1 MADDDDTFNTAWIAA
16 IVVPIVVVVGG
27 SLIALACVLHRYNKA
42 LGNETRRRRRKHHHH
57 HYHHN
62 NGRNGGGGGYARAY
76 PTGEMARGDYYSP
89 PRRHHHRA
97 SLELM
102 ENPND
107 LVRKQQLK
115 RQRQREQRRIQQQQ
129 QREEF
134 YYNHHHHH
142 HHHHPTATTKKHGNN
157 HHELINVET
166 RSRTPLS
173 VASLEYNP
181 LPANVVVWKST
192 DPNHHQ
198 HHHREPQY
206 SENGAPKIE
215 ELVPTPEEDT
225 HPHRRTKKSAEEDR
239 RTPAAET
246 TTESKGRVARSAS
259 KGKEKDVT
267 TRIRDKIRDV
277 ASGSFSGGNKNTD
290 IPHKENLTHHGN
302 VKSEKGKETLRSDD
316 DKASQQ
322 KTEQDKV
329 KEKGEKRDVVS
340 DIIDP
345 SSSTK
350 PFGQKQKEIAKDQER
365 YEDFEDRLT
374 EETSTDFHSFKDIE
388 LRPGDYQLEES
399 QRLSSI
405 EKLETFPT
413 SPLQIYPDKN
423 RGSNRMSLGTLNGS
437 RLVTMIKEE
446 EQEEANSD
454 DSNPTSVP
462 TLPRPPP
469 RISMQ
474 LNGSSP
480 LLPEEFLFEKEQG
493 GGGDTASRTSR
504 SKKTRSRRFSR
515 SSIRSTISKI
525 SGKSRLS
532 ERSTSS
538 SLRLRQKIKDQ
549 QEKERRKRRKE
560 EDADKDG
567 ENGEGSENEGDE
579 ERLRKQEEQEL
590 VEEELE
596 RQRDLEREAE
606 IIQSK
611 YLLRKDF
618 HAPLHKS
625 IRKRGSSLTFASDT
639 SGGSGSKLNIPVVP
653 KAAKQLALDKP
664 LPTRPRDSNNSSP
677 MIGTAVGPIPHT
689 PPLSPGVF
697 KGPGSQ
703 KSTPPESKPR
713 QASTSSTQPPLTP
726 SKSPRRNLHHDGNGM
741 PPLRIRNKRSNQST
755 PTVNETPTSLHT
767 ARSSLTPLNRA
778 SVNNSPSS
786 TKSQPIATPPKF
798 PPPLSLPK
806 SRSAPAEQQSF
817 PESSDLALYP
827 ENAFEDEGVLP
838 IDQNT
843 VYCVLLSYQPEK
855 DDELELRYGD
865 KLKIQLLF
873 DDGWCL
879 AEILNDSSDPKR
891 NTVGM
896 CPLPCLVEYE
906 FGDNQS

>member
-1 MADDDDTFNTAWIAA
+1 MADNTFNTAWIAA
-16 IVVPIVVVVGG
+16 IVVPIVVVVCG

-42 LGNETRRRRRKHHHH
+42 LGNEARRRRRKHHHH
-57 HYHHN
+57 HYHHS
-62 NGRNGGGGGYARAY
+62 NGRHGGDGGGGRARAY
-76 PTGEMARGDYYSP
+76 PVVRDGDVARGEHS
-89 PRRHHHRA
+89 RRHYHHRT

-102 ENPND
+102 EHSND

-115 RQRQREQRRIQQQQ
+115 QQRHRHQQRIRQ
-129 QREEF
+129 QREAD
-134 YYNHHHHH
+134 YYSHDRHHHRQHQ
-142 HHHHPTATTKKHGNN
+142 KKHGQY
-157 HHELINVET
+157 HQELVNVET
-166 RSRTPLS
+166 LSHTPLS

-192 DPNHHQ
+192 DPNHH
-198 HHHREPQY
+198 HHRKPQY

-215 ELVPTPEEDT
+215 ELVTTPEEDKI
-225 HPHRRTKKSAEEDR
+225 PHRRKKSGVEEDR
-239 RTPAAET
+239 N
-246 TTESKGRVARSAS
+246 ESKDRIARSPS
-259 KGKEKDVT
+259 KGKEKDVAS
-267 TRIRDKIRDV
+267 RIRDKIRDV
-277 ASGSFSGGNKNTD
+277 TSGSFSGNKNTSTTD
-290 IPHKENLTHHGN
+290 IPLEEDLTHHDN
-302 VKSEKGKETLRSDD
+302 VKNEKGKEVIRTDADVLKK
-316 DKASQQ
+316 KAEN
-322 KTEQDKV
+322 KG
-329 KEKGEKRDVVS
+329 KEKGEQDVIS
-340 DIIDP
+340 NTIGP
-345 SSSTK
+345 SAAAAAPAAAPT
-350 PFGQKQKEIAKDQER
+350 EER

-374 EETSTDFHSFKDIE
+374 EESLADFYSFKDIE

-405 EKLETFPT
+405 EKLETYPT

-423 RGSNRMSLGTLNGS
+423 RNSRMTIGTLNGS
-437 RLVTMIKEE
+437 RLVSMIKEE

-480 LLPEEFLFEKEQG
+480 LLPEEFLFEKEG
-493 GGGDTASRTSR
+493 GRGVSDAASRRSSR
-504 SKKTRSRRFSR
+504 SKKSRSRRFSR
-515 SSIRSTISKI
+515 SSIRSTISRI

-538 SLRLRQKIKDQ
+538 SLRLRQKIKDRLDE
-549 QEKERRKRRKE
+549 EKRKQTQTGE
-560 EDADKDG
+560 EG
-567 ENGEGSENEGDE
+567 EEEEEEEEGQNVPDIDE

-590 VEEELE
+590 VEDALE

-625 IRKRGSSLTFASDT
+625 IRKRCSSLTFNSDT

-664 LPTRPRDSNNSSP
+664 LPTRPRDSTASNT
-677 MIGTAVGPIPHT
+677 MVGTAVGPIPHT
-689 PPLSPGVF
+689 PPLSPGVL

-703 KSTPPESKPR
+703 KSTPPESKLR

-726 SKSPRRNLHHDGNGM
+726 SKSPWRNLQNDGNGM
-741 PPLRIRNKRSNQST
+741 PPLRVRNKRSNQST

-767 ARSSLTPLNRA
+767 ARSSLTPLNRV
-778 SVNNSPSS
+778 SGNNSPSS
-786 TKSQPIATPPKF
+786 TKSQPITTPPKF

-806 SRSAPAEQQSF
+806 SKSAPAEQQSF
-817 PESSDLALYP
+817 PESSSPALYP

-843 VYCVLLSYQPEK
+843 VYCVLLSYKPEK

-879 AEILNDSSDPKR
+879 AEVLNDDGSEPKR